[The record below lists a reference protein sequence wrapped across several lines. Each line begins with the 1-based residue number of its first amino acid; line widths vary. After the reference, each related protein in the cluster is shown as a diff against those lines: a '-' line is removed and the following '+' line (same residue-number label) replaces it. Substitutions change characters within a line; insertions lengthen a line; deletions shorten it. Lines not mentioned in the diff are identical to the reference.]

1 MSINLGVEISAQ
13 GKPAI
18 NTGGK
23 GVKEKLMYARPISPS
38 TVRQII
44 REELA
49 LVAKES
55 NHRSSTKSQ
64 TNRAYPVNFLNSVGL
79 QRDKASLRIQV
90 WDSDTFN
97 SDLLGEHDVNIDLE
111 NVPQDAESKVA

>member
-13 GKPAI
+13 RNPAI
-18 NTGGK
+18 NSGGK
-23 GVKEKLMYARPISPS
+23 GVKEKLMYTRPISPS

-49 LVAKES
+49 LVEKES
-55 NHRSSTKSQ
+55 NHRNTTKSQ
-64 TNRAYPVNFLNSVGL
+64 INRAYPVNFLTSAGL

-90 WDSDTFN
+90 WDSDTIN
-97 SDLLGEHDVNIDLE
+97 NDLLGEHDVNIDLE
-111 NVPQDAESKVA
+111 NVPQNAESKVA

>member
-1 MSINLGVEISAQ
+1 MSINLGVDISAQ
-13 GKPAI
+13 REPAI
-18 NTGGK
+18 NSCGK
-23 GVKEKLMYARPISPS
+23 GVKEKLMYTRPISPS

-55 NHRSSTKSQ
+55 NHRSSTK

-97 SDLLGEHDVNIDLE
+97 NDMLGEHDVNIDLE
-111 NVPQDAESKVA
+111 NVPQNAESKVA